1 MRKLNA
7 LLKTLT
13 LCTLVAVPLSLPQT
27 ALASDNGVLAVS
39 GTAEIFV
46 KPDLAKLRVGAVF
59 TEKTP
64 EEARNRVEKVI
75 TDFIGKLAKSGISEK
90 SYSAQNISVVPTYDY
105 IDGKRIL
112 RGYSAKRSVNIELSD
127 FELIS
132 SVFDDAFNSGL
143 NEISS
148 IEYTL
153 ADKEK
158 AGDLVRSLAI
168 KDAKK
173 KAKALADG
181 FEVKINKVK
190 KISYNSN
197 NGIISTYEDAAVF
210 RKGAMLNAASQA
222 SGGVYK
228 VDDISL
234 RDYVTVEYEIDQ

>member
-1 MRKLNA
+1 MRKLNT

-112 RGYSAKRSVNIELSD
+112 RGYSAKRSVKLRLDRLSAQMP
-127 FELIS
+127 LTLMPSIS
-132 SVFDDAFNSGL
+132 FIRSGL
-143 NEISS
+143 HGWMVIMASEIFS
-148 IEYTL
+148 TP
-153 ADKEK
+153 AM
-158 AGDLVRSLAI
+158 RSL
-168 KDAKK
+168 
-173 KAKALADG
+173 L
-181 FEVKINKVK
+181 
-190 KISYNSN
+190 
-197 NGIISTYEDAAVF
+197 
-210 RKGAMLNAASQA
+210 
-222 SGGVYK
+222 
-228 VDDISL
+228 L
-234 RDYVTVEYEIDQ
+234 RRRS